1 MSNAGLDQ
9 LVKGSPPPNVSL
21 NSVAAKAATP
31 LPNSIDLGSNSR
43 RMGGRTVGVGVGDST
58 LTSTV
63 TNDPTT
69 LLPSAPP
76 QIYLNLLILE
86 ASLRAQYLSLRARR
100 RQHAAVLVFL
110 AAWTMWFFY
119 AQFLRPRADGSG
131 VGGSQYWLIDMSEKV
146 ALISGV
152 VMGILIRLTGQWER
166 GIRWPGR
173 WLRVVNRG
181 LRGFNCKVVVIR
193 GPWWREIFGMVVGM
207 LSFAGLLVEGTPG
220 SDYRVVDTS
229 SPGHE
234 EIREKGKHGMKTRSS
249 GSLREK
255 SQQHYQDLA
264 EEDIAP
270 GGDYIKIL
278 LLPKNFTPEFRE
290 DWEVYRAEYWEAENI
305 RRASLRTT
313 LRDQQRHQKQSKR
326 RREGGWWSATGS
338 WWSRSPPSTTKG
350 QTGQH
355 WGMGPPQ
362 RTGSTRHKRGSSSIR
377 EKDPMVH
384 SRSSSRSSAPPP
396 LDGIAIVVPTEERER
411 RWSTASTASSTLGMD
426 PAQAQQQ
433 KRRRRKVANTPADGE
448 KRSSIVGTAAAG
460 RRLTGSGSRP
470 GTPNAGDVVRARGPF
485 GD

>member
-1 MSNAGLDQ
+1 MSGLDQ
-9 LVKGSPPPNVSL
+9 LVKGSPPPYVSL
-21 NSVAAKAATP
+21 SAVAATAASPDSADPGASGRRAGGRPAGDPATLTAAT
-31 LPNSIDLGSNSR
+31 S
-43 RMGGRTVGVGVGDST
+43 
-58 LTSTV
+58 
-63 TNDPTT
+63 DPTA

-100 RQHAAVLVFL
+100 RQHAAVLAFL
-110 AAWTMWFFY
+110 AAWTAWFFY
-119 AQFLRPRADGSG
+119 AQFLRPRADGAG
-131 VGGSQYWLIDMSEKV
+131 VGGSQYWLVDMSEKV

-193 GPWWREIFGMVVGM
+193 GPWWREIFGMLVGT
-207 LSFAGLLVEGTPG
+207 LSLAGLWVEGTPG
-220 SDYRVVDTS
+220 SDYRVVDK

-234 EIREKGKHGMKTRSS
+234 EIRAKHSMRTRSS

-290 DWEVYRAEYWEAENI
+290 DWEVYRAEYWEAENV

-313 LRDQQRHQKQSKR
+313 LRDQQKHQKQSKR
-326 RREGGWWSATGS
+326 RKEGGWWSATGG
-338 WWSRSPPSTTKG
+338 WWSRSPPSTSKP
-350 QTGQH
+350 Q
-355 WGMGPPQ
+355 MGPPQ
-362 RTGSTRHKRGSSSIR
+362 RTSSTRHKRGSSSMR
-377 EKDPMVH
+377 EKDPLVH
-384 SRSSSRSSAPPP
+384 SRSSSRSNAV
-396 LDGIAIVVPTEERER
+396 DGPAMVVPTEERER

-426 PAQAQQQ
+426 PTQAQAQ
-433 KRRRRKVANTPADGE
+433 KRRRRKVANTPGDGE
-448 KRSSIVGTAAAG
+448 KRNSIVGTAAG

-470 GTPNAGDVVRARGPF
+470 VTPNADMARQRGPF

>member
-1 MSNAGLDQ
+1 MSGLDQ

-21 NSVAAKAATP
+21 SAVAATAAAPASANAHSRRAVGRPGDPALTTTAAAT
-31 LPNSIDLGSNSR
+31 S
-43 RMGGRTVGVGVGDST
+43 
-58 LTSTV
+58 
-63 TNDPTT
+63 DPTA

-100 RQHAAVLVFL
+100 RQHAAVLAFL
-110 AAWTMWFFY
+110 AAWTAWFFY
-119 AQFLRPRADGSG
+119 AQFLRPRADGAG
-131 VGGSQYWLIDMSEKV
+131 VGGSQYWLVDMSEKV

-193 GPWWREIFGMVVGM
+193 GPWWREMFGMLVGM
-207 LSFAGLLVEGTPG
+207 LSLAGLWVEGTPG
-220 SDYRVVDTS
+220 SDYRVVDS
-229 SPGHE
+229 HE
-234 EIREKGKHGMKTRSS
+234 EIRAKHGMRTRSS

-290 DWEVYRAEYWEAENI
+290 DWEVYRAEYWEAENV
-305 RRASLRTT
+305 RRAALRTT
-313 LRDQQRHQKQSKR
+313 LRDQQKHQKQSKR
-326 RREGGWWSATGS
+326 KKEGGWWSATGG
-338 WWSRSPPSTTKG
+338 WWSKGPPPKG
-350 QTGQH
+350 Q
-355 WGMGPPQ
+355 MGPPQ
-362 RTGSTRHKRGSSSIR
+362 RTSSARHKRGSSSIR
-377 EKDPMVH
+377 EKDPLAH
-384 SRSSSRSSAPPP
+384 SRSSSRSNAQV
-396 LDGIAIVVPTEERER
+396 DGPAMAVPTEERER
-411 RWSTASTASSTLGMD
+411 RWSTASTASSTLGVD
-426 PAQAQQQ
+426 PTQAQAQ
-433 KRRRRKVANTPADGE
+433 KRRRRKVANTPGEGE
-448 KRSSIVGTAAAG
+448 KRNSIVGTAAG

-470 GTPNAGDVVRARGPF
+470 VTPNADIARQRGAF

>member
-1 MSNAGLDQ
+1 MSGLDQ

-21 NSVAAKAATP
+21 NSVAATAASLT
-31 LPNSIDLGSNSR
+31 LPNPTDPGPSNR
-43 RMGGRTVGVGVGDST
+43 RMGRPVGAGAGDPAM
-58 LTSTV
+58 LASTV
-63 TNDPTT
+63 TSDPTA

-100 RQHAAVLVFL
+100 RQHAAVLAFL

-193 GPWWREIFGMVVGM
+193 GPWWREAFGMVVGM
-207 LSFAGLLVEGTPG
+207 LSLAGLWVEGTPG
-220 SDYRVVDTS
+220 SDYRVVDA
-229 SPGHE
+229 SPSPE
-234 EIREKGKHGMKTRSS
+234 ELREKAKHSMRTRSS

-255 SQQHYQDLA
+255 SQQQFQDFA

-270 GGDYIKIL
+270 GGDCIKIL

-290 DWEVYRAEYWEAENI
+290 DWEVYRAEYWEAENV
-305 RRASLRTT
+305 RRAALRTT
-313 LRDQQRHQKQSKR
+313 LRNQQRHKKLSKR
-326 RREGGWWSATGS
+326 RREGGWWSATGGWWS
-338 WWSRSPPSTTKG
+338 ATGGWWSRSPPTKG
-350 QTGQH
+350 Q
-355 WGMGPPQ
+355 MGPPQ
-362 RTGSTRHKRGSSSIR
+362 RTGSTRHKRGSSS
-377 EKDPMVH
+377 KDPLVH
-384 SRSSSRSSAPPP
+384 SRSSSRSNAQSA
-396 LDGIAIVVPTEERER
+396 DGPTIAVPTEERER

-426 PAQAQQQ
+426 PTQAQQQ

-448 KRSSIVGTAAAG
+448 KRNSLVGTAAG
-460 RRLTGSGSRP
+460 RRLTGSSSRP
-470 GTPNAGDVVRARGPF
+470 VTPNAGDVARARGPF